1 MRKTGTG
8 FTTQLT
14 NSWKCW
20 KTKKKPQKCGF
31 IYLGSPNIAPRYAIN
46 KIKKISLGR
55 FFKIFLIVYSRIRHA
70 QRGLLW
76 RIRLGHFSKIKK
88 SGKTRFVYFGSPNRI
103 RTGVLAL
110 KGRCPRPLDD
120 RAKTAMFI
128 TERRQIIHVVCRL
141 VKWLSMILF
150 RFGFGICHRGS
161 GVFDLG
167 KDDFFAVGCNQC

>member
-70 QRGLLW
+70 QLGLLW

-88 SGKTRFVYFGSPNRI
+88 SGKTRFVYFGSPNIAPWQPITKPRRKNSIKHI
-103 RTGVLAL
+103 RFCRFANCLSAYSPCATGVALAH
-110 KGRCPRPLDD
+110 P
-120 RAKTAMFI
+120 
-128 TERRQIIHVVCRL
+128 
-141 VKWLSMILF
+141 
-150 RFGFGICHRGS
+150 
-161 GVFDLG
+161 
-167 KDDFFAVGCNQC
+167 VGAF